1 MCKYLISIF
10 RVITPTVLAAASA
23 AVCGNTF
30 DASQLS
36 GEWSEVVAPKYACG
50 SDSARVR
57 FALSKD
63 RKKLLFQ
70 LDRKI
75 RLTSGK
81 ESDQYDAEILHEED
95 NALFIRYPDPDLKR
109 EMAEWE
115 MRFIGPGAYRWRSL
129 SWKEGVFNGLIG
141 VRCPGMLGAN

>member
-1 MCKYLISIF
+1 MFIF
-10 RVITPTVLAAASA
+10 RMITSAVLAAAS
-23 AVCGNTF
+23 VTVYGSTF

-50 SDSARVR
+50 SDSPRVR
-57 FALSKD
+57 FTLSKD

-75 RLTSGK
+75 LLTSGK
-81 ESDQYDAEILHEED
+81 ESDQYDAEILRED
-95 NALFIRYPDPDLKR
+95 ANALFIRYPDPDLKR

-115 MRFIGPGAYRWRSL
+115 MRFIGPSAYRWRSL
-129 SWKEGVFNGLIG
+129 SWKEGVFNGVIG
-141 VRCPGMLGAN
+141 IRCPSMSAAN